1 MLEWLNYA
9 NGSKSQKT
17 SANKPGR
24 GFFLP
29 PKSFFFGKATVRES
43 AAPQFRGFLVEKSA
57 FYFFL
62 EKKLSRISELTL
74 ETFFSLESA
83 EKNFRL
89 KNVHRCFPF
98 L

>member
-9 NGSKSQKT
+9 NGSKSQKN

-24 GFFLP
+24 GFFCP
-29 PKSFFFGKATVRES
+29 QKFFSGKATVRES
-43 AAPQFRGFLVEKSA
+43 AAPQFCGFLVEKSA